1 MSSISRIVSSAT
13 MPCTD
18 IRALDVPDRPNI
30 VSRWVSAMLLLA
42 VMTIGCS
49 APPAP
54 PAPKADPVANA
65 GPAQTVQLGE
75 TVLLDASGSSDP
87 HSEPLSYS
95 WSAHGDN
102 PAPIVLTQSPQIQF
116 TPTVPGIYRFAL
128 AILAGER
135 LSLVD
140 SVSVT
145 VLSLN
150 NGPPVVEAGPNLS
163 YSIDAALFLDGSA
176 TTDPDDDALSFHWE
190 LISGSGAIAI
200 EDSASVQTRFTA
212 TAAGSYRFR
221 LTVTDGIY
229 SVTDE
234 VTIGIIAAGNIPP
247 LAAAGPDTQATIGS
261 VVRLD
266 GSASSD
272 PDGDD
277 GSLTYRWTVGRTPG
291 EALELADSDSSVAS
305 FTAVE
310 EGEYV
315 IGLVV
320 SDGLSESIQ
329 DVITITVLD

>member
-190 LISGSGAIAI
+190 P
-200 EDSASVQTRFTA
+200 SV
-212 TAAGSYRFR
+212 AAGR
-221 LTVTDGIY
+221 LRSKTRPQSRRDL
-229 SVTDE
+229 
-234 VTIGIIAAGNIPP
+234 PP
-247 LAAAGPDTQATIGS
+247 LPRAATGFA
-261 VVRLD
+261 
-266 GSASSD
+266 
-272 PDGDD
+272 
-277 GSLTYRWTVGRTPG
+277 
-291 EALELADSDSSVAS
+291 
-305 FTAVE
+305 
-310 EGEYV
+310 
-315 IGLVV
+315 
-320 SDGLSESIQ
+320 
-329 DVITITVLD
+329 